1 MKPAVSTPSSQV
13 LAASPVGNLR
23 GIASMATRQLLGQ
36 LASMFTQQTG
46 WVVAIE
52 SVGGVDAARRVQAGE
67 LFDVVFLASEAI
79 DKLVASGRVRASSK
93 RDLAHSGVAAAVRSG
108 APQLDIST
116 EAAVRQAV
124 LAAPSLSYSTG
135 PSGVALQQLFER
147 WGIFDTIKKRI
158 VVPPPGV
165 PVGSLIAQGLV
176 ALGFQQHSEL
186 MDVEGITV
194 LGPLPPE
201 IQITTTF
208 SAACCTTSSQAS
220 AVQALLDFMA
230 GPEAA
235 TTKRQLGM
243 EPA

>member
-1 MKPAVSTPSSQV
+1 MKPAFLTPSVQV
-13 LAASPVGNLR
+13 LAASPPGNLR
-23 GIASMATRQLLGQ
+23 GISSMATCQLLGQ
-36 LASMFTQQTG
+36 LASKFTQQTG
-46 WVVAIE
+46 WALALE

-67 LFDVVFLASEAI
+67 PFDVVFLASEAI
-79 DKLVASGRVRASSK
+79 DKLVASGHLIGSSK
-93 RDLAHSGVAAAVRSG
+93 RDLAQSGVAVAVRSG
-108 APQLDIST
+108 AHRLDIST

-124 LAAPSLSYSTG
+124 LEAPSLSYSTG
-135 PSGVALQQLFER
+135 PSGVALQKLFER
-147 WGIFDTIKKRI
+147 WGIFELVRERI

-194 LGPLPPE
+194 LGPLPPQ

-208 SAACCTTSSQAS
+208 SAACCTTSTQAP
-220 AVQALLDFMA
+220 AVQALLDFMT